1 MPLCSMT
8 TFWVREKCLFESNLR
23 KISLAFWKSF
33 ALPIYRAHCLIVM
46 REINILCAWRDFF
59 LIVRLFDCCL
69 LLLEIRLRAS
79 CMLHICIATELLPQ
93 PQKIVLLPMKLK
105 EYLGFKIVIFLKKNS
120 DVSYDSSPSW
130 KSKE

>member
-1 MPLCSMT
+1 ME
-8 TFWVREKCLFESNLR
+8 R
-23 KISLAFWKSF
+23 
-33 ALPIYRAHCLIVM
+33 
-46 REINILCAWRDFF
+46 FF